1 MLIRK
6 SRLAD
11 TFFKPRK
18 QGGGVKTA
26 VVFKQSINV
35 LISIYSTLDFIHL
48 GISIGDNISRFG
60 WMNSA
65 FSMI

>member
-6 SRLAD
+6 SMLAD

-18 QGGGVKTA
+18 QGGVKTA

-60 WMNSA
+60 WMSSA